1 MKSSKPCNEEPPVGD
16 LSAAQPPGEAS
27 RASRQMPPVQSG
39 SQYGGYGQSE
49 AAFGRD
55 TGSSSEEGGQ
65 GSSKE
70 TTPAD
75 SSAHAPSPGGIDAG
89 RRASPE
95 TSATCREKAS
105 DRGQPGG
112 PRDGTM
118 SPKPS
123 QR

>member
-1 MKSSKPCNEEPPVGD
+1 MKSSKPCNQELPVSD
-16 LSAAQPPGEAS
+16 LGAAQPPDEAS

-65 GSSKE
+65 GSSEE

-75 SSAHAPSPGGIDAG
+75 SSTDAPRPGGIDDG

-95 TSATCREKAS
+95 TSSTGREKAD
-105 DRGQPGG
+105 DRG
-112 PRDGTM
+112 
-118 SPKPS
+118 
-123 QR
+123 